1 MTRVDLRPSDSI
13 YIREIGLELTPTIPQ
28 EMDAD
33 AAWSGA
39 TSNGSGPGIV
49 IRVERVMDPGMHLCG
64 DVQCDKPSCI
74 VAPPGYIYEALISMR
89 SVRVRGSYH
98 RSVLD
103 AWEEARENAHEMC
116 PPLAAE
122 LRLLAYAQMRREDAE
137 RRAYAE
143 EDLPI

>member
-1 MTRVDLRPSDSI
+1 MSDSI

-33 AAWSGA
+33 AAWSGVI
-39 TSNGSGPGIV
+39 SNGSGPCIV
-49 IRVERVMDPGMHLCG
+49 IRVERVMDPG
-64 DVQCDKPSCI
+64 CDGF
-74 VAPPGYIYEALISMR
+74 PPGYIYEALISMR

-116 PPLAAE
+116 PPLAGE

-137 RRAYAE
+137 RKAHAQE
-143 EDLPI
+143 EMPI